1 MFTFALCNNKRN
13 NKYNTNQMQKQT
25 LKQFWK
31 SIDTAK
37 KDKLRIDMAGKCGK
51 SIDTV
56 QAWML
61 GYRKPSRLEAEALCK
76 YIKTNFEV
84 EIEEEISDASCSTC
98 PVKQY
103 PACSKGIPC
112 CQCKEVH
119 CNGRQPCPKKDEQ

>member
-1 MFTFALCNNKRN
+1 
-13 NKYNTNQMQKQT
+13 MQKQT

-61 GYRKPSRLEAEALCK
+61 GYRKPSRLEAEALHD
-76 YIKTNFEV
+76 YIKDNFQV
-84 EIEEEISDASCSTC
+84 EIIEEGGAE
-98 PVKQY
+98 
-103 PACSKGIPC
+103 
-112 CQCKEVH
+112 
-119 CNGRQPCPKKDEQ
+119 

>member
-1 MFTFALCNNKRN
+1 
-13 NKYNTNQMQKQT
+13 MQKLT
-25 LKQFWK
+25 LKEFWK

-37 KDKLRIDMAGKCGK
+37 KDKLRIEMAEKCGK

-61 GYRKPSRLEAEALCK
+61 GYRKPSRLETEALCE

-84 EIEEEISDASCSTC
+84 EIEEDQSTSCPTC
-98 PVKQY
+98 PVKQN

-112 CQCKEVH
+112 CQCKEES
-119 CNGRQPCPKKDEQ
+119 CNSRQACPKKGGEQ

>member
-1 MFTFALCNNKRN
+1 
-13 NKYNTNQMQKQT
+13 MQKQT

-31 SIDTAK
+31 SIDSAK
-37 KDKLRIDMAGKCGK
+37 KDKLRIDMAEKCGK

-61 GYRKPSRLEAEALCK
+61 GYRKPSRLEFEALCK

-84 EIEEEISDASCSTC
+84 EIEEDVQGASCPDC

-112 CQCKEVH
+112 CQCKEES
-119 CNGRQPCPKKDEQ
+119 CNGRQPCPKKGGDQ